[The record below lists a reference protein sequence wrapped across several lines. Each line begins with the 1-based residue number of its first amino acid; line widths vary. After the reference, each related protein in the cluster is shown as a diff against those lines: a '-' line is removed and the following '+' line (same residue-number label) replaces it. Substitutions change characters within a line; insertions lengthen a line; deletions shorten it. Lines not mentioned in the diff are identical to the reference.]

1 MRVGV
6 GGDGVGNGRSGAK
19 HLCSWLRLL
28 LLRAEMGEHLVKHG
42 DGVKDIAF
50 EVEDCD
56 FIVQVGSPSA
66 PSCSDPQNGEE
77 RRGRAWEFLPA
88 AWGSCGRAGFSPP
101 PRKPRSVEPW
111 W

>member
-1 MRVGV
+1 MPR
-6 GGDGVGNGRSGAK
+6 GGNRVGNGRGGAK
-19 HLCSWLRLL
+19 PLCSCLRLL

-66 PSCSDPQNGEE
+66 PSCTAP
-77 RRGRAWEFLPA
+77 
-88 AWGSCGRAGFSPP
+88 
-101 PRKPRSVEPW
+101 
-111 W
+111 